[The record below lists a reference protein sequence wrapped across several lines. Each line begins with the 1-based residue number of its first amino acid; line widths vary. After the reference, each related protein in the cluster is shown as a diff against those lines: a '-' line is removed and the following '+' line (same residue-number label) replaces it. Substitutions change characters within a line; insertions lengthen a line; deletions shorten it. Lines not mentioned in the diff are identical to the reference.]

1 MTSALA
7 IGTTL
12 ATALIFAM
20 LGIWHMRNLRL
31 SVEEYIVSRKSLGAG
46 ASLATV
52 TASVIGAWILF
63 SPAEA
68 ATWAG
73 IAGVIGYAL
82 GQAAPLLA
90 LAVIGPR
97 MRALM
102 PQGHSLTEYAWH
114 RYGPPM
120 YVLTLLLMLFY
131 MFVFLSAE
139 LTAISRTL
147 QLVADIPLVWTA
159 LIVAAGTLAYTC
171 YGGLRASM
179 FTDGIQFTLIIP
191 LLLVTFFVVL
201 GELGG
206 LKGAFGPVAGGAPQL
221 LSLNHRAG
229 AAFGFTL
236 VIAILAANLFHQGF
250 WQRIYACRDATA
262 IRKSFYASGLV
273 VIPIVLLAGLF
284 GLMAVGQEVPP
295 EQASV
300 ALFVLAVESLPTWA
314 LLVLLILALAL
325 VMSSMDTALNGIAS
339 TVTTDLARFRPNTR
353 VGGLLRSSRVLTI
366 ITAIPAVFIAAL
378 GQSVLYLFLIA
389 DLVCAAAV
397 VPVFYGLYARR
408 FTGTGA
414 LASAV
419 GGLLVG
425 AMFFPKPDFQPWF
438 RPDWLAVHPD
448 FQFLASFGSA
458 LLVSSAI
465 ALAWNVAARL
475 RAPDKIYDFERLTRN
490 VRLIEG

>member
-1 MTSALA
+1 MSSALA

-12 ATALIFAM
+12 ATALIFAV
-20 LGIWHMRNLRL
+20 LGIWHMRKLRL
-31 SVEEYIVSRKSLGAG
+31 SVEEYIVSRKSLSAG

-52 TASVIGAWILF
+52 TASVVGAWILF

-73 IAGVIGYAL
+73 IAGVVGYAL
-82 GQAAPLLA
+82 GQAAPLFA
-90 LAVIGPR
+90 LAAIGPR

-102 PQGHSLTEYAWH
+102 PQGHSLTEYTWH
-114 RYGPPM
+114 RYGPSM

-139 LTAISRTL
+139 MTAISRTL
-147 QLVADIPLVWTA
+147 QLVADIPLAWTA
-159 LIVAAGTLAYTC
+159 VIVAVGTLAYTC

-179 FTDGIQFTLIIP
+179 FTDGIQFALIIP

-206 LKGAFGPVAGGAPQL
+206 FEGAFGPVAGGSPQL
-221 LSLNHRAG
+221 LSLSHRAG
-229 AAFGFTL
+229 AAFGLTL

-250 WQRIYACRDATA
+250 WQRIYACRDASVV
-262 IRKSFYASGLV
+262 RKSFYASGLV
-273 VIPIVLLAGLF
+273 VIPIVMLAGLF
-284 GLMAVGQEVPP
+284 GLMAVGQGVPP

-300 ALFVLAVESLPTWA
+300 ALFVLAVESLPAWA
-314 LLVLLILALAL
+314 LLVLLVLALAL
-325 VMSSMDTALNGIAS
+325 VMSSMDTALNGIAG
-339 TVTTDLARFRPNTR
+339 TITTDLARFRPAAR
-353 VGGLLRSSRVLTI
+353 AGGLLRSSRVLTI

-414 LASAV
+414 LVSAMA
-419 GGLLVG
+419 GLVSG
-425 AMFFPKPDFQPWF
+425 ALFFPKPDFQPWF
-438 RPDWLAVHPD
+438 QPDWLAVHPD
-448 FQFLASFGSA
+448 FQFLASFGLA

-465 ALAWNVAARL
+465 ALVWNGVAKL
-475 RAPDKIYDFERLTRN
+475 RTPDQPYDFGRLSRD